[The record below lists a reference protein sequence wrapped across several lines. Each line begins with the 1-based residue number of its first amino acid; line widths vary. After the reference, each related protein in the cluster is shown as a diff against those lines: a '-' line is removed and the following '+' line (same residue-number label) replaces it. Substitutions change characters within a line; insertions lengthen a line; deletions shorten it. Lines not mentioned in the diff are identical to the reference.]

1 MAEGTSDQDGAPL
14 HYTLRVP
21 VRTLGQSPILGLESP
36 TVVQI
41 DDLEVT
47 VRAAPPLL
55 VTTVD
60 GFATESAAAE
70 FIPRVVAGLWG
81 LVVRWNIAFRA
92 NFVPQ
97 PITYASDPV
106 AAGNNLA
113 RSFGQDSGTPV
124 DAIVGGEDTVIF
136 PSGKRLRWLTFG
148 EASGIVQTQASRAIP
163 TFTQALSNVH
173 AAALIADE
181 KFKTAIELFNAY
193 FYEASL
199 RARFL
204 TVVMIFEVLAPS
216 TEKHPAVQALI
227 NEWKTQLQS
236 KIADTSDKDTRLAL
250 EALDRELEFR
260 RETSIR
266 QRVRQLVREE
276 FQHLSRSER
285 EELEKHAVNA
295 YDARGSLIHS
305 GRLPDADLETHHE
318 KATRIVRRI
327 LAKRLGI
334 DAADG

>member
-1 MAEGTSDQDGAPL
+1 MAEGISNQTPAPSSR
-14 HYTLRVP
+14 YTLRVP
-21 VRTLGQSPILGLESP
+21 VRTLGENPILGLEAP
-36 TVVQI
+36 TVVSLG
-41 DDLEVT
+41 DLEVT
-47 VRAAPPLL
+47 ILATPPLL

-60 GFATESAAAE
+60 GFASESAAAE
-70 FIPRVVAGLWG
+70 FIPRVIAGLWG

-97 PITYASDPV
+97 RITYASDPV

-136 PSGKRLRWLTFG
+136 PSGKRLRWLSFG
-148 EASGIVQTQASRAIP
+148 EARGTVRTPATLAIP

-199 RARFL
+199 RAKFL
-204 TVVMIFEVLAPS
+204 TVVMILEVLAPS
-216 TEKHPAVQALI
+216 TDKHPAAQALI
-227 NEWKTQLQS
+227 TEWKTQLQRS
-236 KIADTSDKDTRLAL
+236 LAGTFNQDARLAL

-276 FQHLSRSER
+276 FQYLSRVER
-285 EELEKHAVNA
+285 EELEKHAVDA
-295 YDARGSLIHS
+295 YDARGTLIHS
-305 GRLPDADLETHHE
+305 GRLPDTDLETHHE
-318 KATRIVRRI
+318 KATYIVRRI

-334 DAADG
+334 DI